1 MMLEMKQSEDFKAD
15 GYTTTIT
22 AIITTVTFFFL
33 LHSFSTT
40 TTTYYYSDE
49 GKKYTKKYSHHEY
62 ASSLTERIQEKL
74 FRERTYFTIRAASI
88 ISIVLTAVIF
98 ILFLRTQ
105 LLFGM
110 LKYWNV
116 TDKNDAA
123 VVSNFSY
130 HGKYLHSKQ
139 T

>member
-1 MMLEMKQSEDFKAD
+1 M
-15 GYTTTIT
+15 
-22 AIITTVTFFFL
+22 
-33 LHSFSTT
+33 
-40 TTTYYYSDE
+40 
-49 GKKYTKKYSHHEY
+49 
-62 ASSLTERIQEKL
+62 
-74 FRERTYFTIRAASI
+74 RAASI